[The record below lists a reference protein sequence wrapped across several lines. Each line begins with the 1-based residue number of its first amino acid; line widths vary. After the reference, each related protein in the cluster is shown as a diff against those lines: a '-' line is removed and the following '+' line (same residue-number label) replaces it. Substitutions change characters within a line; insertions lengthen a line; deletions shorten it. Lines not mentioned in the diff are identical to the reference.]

1 MTDKEASLIDPPTEP
16 DMSGI
21 ETALSRPHPEPIDID
36 LSFFSHK
43 SRRSTNLIG
52 NNTEDGYIKGRK
64 IWLDFDLREVV
75 YITTIRVHA
84 AGYEN
89 YHQMELSFIPYLGTD
104 ERNLSATFSEGEFIF
119 SLNDFTKGF
128 GLRPSETGFF
138 KTAKITK
145 VEVSGV
151 EKEHVTGMVRFAQNA
166 DREIKRVEDSLS
178 KYFTRAQKAH
188 EEIQSLQQTI
198 NELDDTIEEKAEEIN
213 SLDTQLQELSRTYKK
228 TQENIAVATTV
239 IEEQTKREQAIQQTI
254 NQLIDARK
262 ELSSQTSHM
271 TSQLREIK
279 ANINLFPTELAGYV
293 NQGTR
298 NIRLYAGLCI
308 APIGIII
315 YVTYRLFSNSERLLD
330 AFQTLGQVSIF
341 DFLISRLPYVVVSA
355 TILGICYK
363 TLKAL
368 ITEIISINRR
378 RQELFKVS
386 IIASDVSYASQ
397 DGMDLTDDERYEL
410 RTQTKMELLKEH
422 LRQNV
427 GEDYIYSPGNAF
439 MEKLKRLPL
448 KKSPPTENK
457 EEDEAVAV

>member
-1 MTDKEASLIDPPTEP
+1 MTRIEA
-16 DMSGI
+16 
-21 ETALSRPHPEPIDID
+21 ALSRAHPEPIDID

-43 SRRSTNLIG
+43 SRRSTALIG
-52 NNTEDGYIKGRK
+52 NVAEDGYIKGRK
-64 IWLDFDLREVV
+64 VWLDFDLREVV

-84 AGYEN
+84 GGYES
-89 YHQMELSFIPYLGTD
+89 YHEMELSFIPYLGAE
-104 ERNLSATFSEGEFIF
+104 ERNLSATFSDGEFIF
-119 SLNDFTKGF
+119 SVNDFTKGF
-128 GLRPSETGFF
+128 GLRPPETGFF

-145 VEVSGV
+145 VEVSGI

-178 KYFTRAQKAH
+178 KYFTRAQKAY
-188 EEIQSLQQTI
+188 EELQSRQQSI
-198 NELDDTIEEKAEEIN
+198 DELDETIEEKSEEIR
-213 SLDTQLQELSRTYKK
+213 SLDIQRQELSRTNKK
-228 TQENIAVATTV
+228 TQEDIAVATTV
-239 IEEQTKREQAIQQTI
+239 IEEQTKREEAIQQTI
-254 NQLIDARK
+254 GQLIDERK
-262 ELSSQTSHM
+262 ELNSQISHM
-271 TSQLREIK
+271 TSQLRELK

-293 NQGTR
+293 KQGTR
-298 NIRLYAGLCI
+298 NIRLYAALSL

-330 AFQTLGQVSIF
+330 AFQTLGQVNIV

-363 TLKAL
+363 TLIAL
-368 ITEIISINRR
+368 IAEIISINRR

-397 DGMDLTDDERYEL
+397 DGMFLTDDERYEL

-427 GEDYIYSPGNAF
+427 GEEYAYSPGKAF
-439 MEKLKRLPL
+439 MENLKRLPH
-448 KKSPPTENK
+448 KESPPTEAK
-457 EEDEAVAV
+457 SQDEAAEVR

>member
-1 MTDKEASLIDPPTEP
+1 MTDRETSVIDAPTEP
-16 DMSGI
+16 DMTGI
-21 ETALSRPHPEPIDID
+21 ETALSRAHPEPIDID

-52 NNTEDGYIKGRK
+52 NETEDGYIKGRK
-64 IWLDFDLREVV
+64 AWLDFDLREVV
-75 YITTIRVHA
+75 YITTIRVYA
-84 AGYEN
+84 IGYEN
-89 YHQMELSFIPYLGTD
+89 YHEMELSFVPYLSEE
-104 ERNLSATFSEGEFIF
+104 ERNLTASFAEGEFVF
-119 SLNDFTKGF
+119 SVNDFTKGF

-166 DREIKRVEDSLS
+166 DREIKRAEDSLS
-178 KYFTRAQKAH
+178 KYFTRAQKAYD
-188 EEIQSLQQTI
+188 EIQAHQQTI
-198 NELDDTIEEKAEEIN
+198 NELDETIEEKSEEIR
-213 SLDTQLQELSRTYKK
+213 SLETQVQELSRTHKK
-228 TQENIAVATTV
+228 TQEGIAVAKTV
-239 IEEQTKREQAIQQTI
+239 IEEQTKREEAIQQTI
-254 NQLIDARK
+254 NQLTDERK
-262 ELSSQTSHM
+262 ELTSRI
-271 TSQLREIK
+271 SQLGTELRELK

-293 NQGTR
+293 KQGTR
-298 NIRLYAGLCI
+298 NIRLYAALCI
-308 APIGIII
+308 VPVGVIV

-341 DFLISRLPYVVVSA
+341 DFLISRLPYVAVSA
-355 TILGICYK
+355 TILGICYT
-363 TLKAL
+363 TLRGL
-368 ITEIISINRR
+368 IAEIIAINRR

-427 GEDYIYSPGNAF
+427 GEDYTYSPGKAF
-439 MEKLKRLPL
+439 MEKLKRLPP
-448 KKSPPTENK
+448 KKQTSAETEN
-457 EEDEAVAV
+457 